1 MSVRDKEI
9 STVDGCVGGGGGGN
23 GGDDGDDDEDE
34 SGGVQ
39 ERDEQK
45 PRKRAKGH
53 GCYGFSMN
61 FGKARN
67 LVLGQFTKTTRKP
80 SRKTHIKAS
89 YSSSSVL
96 VAAPNA
102 STSSS
107 SGKGCCLCIKKSGT
121 GESSLGSQTSDP
133 NDPTFTYD
141 MLKVLIERNDFYS
154 KECNSHLDVSEVSCC
169 RE

>member
-1 MSVRDKEI
+1 MSVPDKEI
-9 STVDGCVGGGGGGN
+9 STVEDCVGAGGGN
-23 GGDDGDDDEDE
+23 GGDDGDGDDDDE

-39 ERDEQK
+39 GRDEQK
-45 PRKRAKGH
+45 PKKRAKWH

-61 FGKARN
+61 FGKARH
-67 LVLGQFTKTTRKP
+67 LVLGPFTKAQRKR

-89 YSSSSVL
+89 SNSSAL

-102 STSSS
+102 SSSSS
-107 SGKGCCLCIKKSGT
+107 SGKGCCLCIKKSGI
-121 GESSLGSQTSDP
+121 GESSFGSPTSDP

-141 MLKVLIERNDFYS
+141 VLKVLIERNDFYS
-154 KECNSHLDVSEVSCC
+154 KECNSHLDDSKSCC